1 MRLKD
6 ELPCRKTKPGIS
18 IPVTAMTRKLP
29 RRISSNGSQAVIEV
43 RIAYPK
49 CPKTLALCSALEHIP
64 KKVNGKMK
72 TLGGYGV
79 QAVSAYCLWKALL
92 ALAVASVGP
101 LVFMIRWLVGHEGD
115 WQNALGLLA
124 VTSSLLNIVVL
135 QHDRWSVDK
144 AQSQSG

>member
-6 ELPCRKTKPGIS
+6 ELPCRKTNKEYQYQYCDDPDTPEEDFI
-18 IPVTAMTRKLP
+18 KWL
-29 RRISSNGSQAVIEV
+29 QAVIEV

-49 CPKTLALCSALEHIP
+49 CPRTLALCSALEHIP

-72 TLGGYGV
+72 TVEGYGI

-101 LVFMIRWLVGHEGD
+101 LVFMIRWLAGHEGD

-124 VTSSLLNIVVL
+124 VTYSLLNIVVL
-135 QHDRWSVDK
+135 QHDRWSMEK
-144 AQSQSG
+144 AKSQGG

>member
-6 ELPCRKTKPGIS
+6 ELPCRKTNQEYQYQYCDDPE
-18 IPVTAMTRKLP
+18 IPEEDFIKWL
-29 RRISSNGSQAVIEV
+29 QAVIEV

-72 TLGGYGV
+72 TLEGYGV

-124 VTSSLLNIVVL
+124 VTYSLLNIVVL
-135 QHDRWSVDK
+135 QHDRWSVEK
-144 AQSQSG
+144 AKSQGG